1 MCLVVIQDCLSLL
14 ILGVNLSI
22 LSVCL
27 VASHIMLNGS
37 VYIID
42 NMMTICMEH
51 FHNATPSASVNN

>member
-1 MCLVVIQDCLSLL
+1 MVIQACLPLL
-14 ILGVNLSI
+14 ILGANLSI

-42 NMMTICMEH
+42 DMMTICMEC
-51 FHNATPSASVNN
+51 FHNATISVSVNN

>member
-1 MCLVVIQDCLSLL
+1 VVIQGCLPLL

-27 VASHIMLNGS
+27 VASHMMLNDS

-42 NMMTICMEH
+42 VMVTICMER
-51 FHNATPSASVNN
+51 FHNATTSTSVNN